1 MARKIVRRP
10 GRVTTPYRSAALS
23 NGGMVH
29 QVWRD
34 VVVYDMWGRK
44 LAAFRTG
51 GSPATAWQSV
61 GRWLDRFYDTGV
73 TAGEPCIT
81 TRAEIIRWIKD
92 RKALYA
98 ELDEDQRK
106 IAEASFRG

>member
-1 MARKIVRRP
+1 MARKIVRKPSRIK
-10 GRVTTPYRSAALS
+10 TPYRSAEMS
-23 NGGMVH
+23 NGGMIH

-44 LAAFRTG
+44 LAVFKTG
-51 GSPATAWQSV
+51 GSPATAWQSA
-61 GRWLDRFYDTGV
+61 GRWIPRFFDTGV
-73 TAGEPCIT
+73 TAGEPFIT

-92 RKALYA
+92 RRALYA

-106 IAEASFRG
+106 IAETSFRG